1 MLVDLRYI
9 TATFRNEMD
18 NEYEWDVAPLP
29 MYKEY
34 DSEGNITVHGIE
46 AGHSGSVALCISK
59 KSKVAE
65 EAWKFIEYCA
75 SEEGQTLQAEAGFAI
90 PLQRDLANS
99 PVFLD
104 GENPKNAKI
113 FIDAAEYETA
123 ADWWYLKDKKWI
135 DTWANV
141 LNGSVRNGK
150 LTMTQFY
157 NGEDDLHAYT
167 NTFDLL
173 LDYCKK

>member
-1 MLVDLRYI
+1 ML
-9 TATFRNEMD
+9 FR
-18 NEYEWDVAPLP
+18 
-29 MYKEY
+29 
-34 DSEGNITVHGIE
+34 S
-46 AGHSGSVALCISK
+46 
-59 KSKVAE
+59 
-65 EAWKFIEYCA
+65 
-75 SEEGQTLQAEAGFAI
+75 
-90 PLQRDLANS
+90 
-99 PVFLD
+99 
-104 GENPKNAKI
+104 
-113 FIDAAEYETA
+113 
-123 ADWWYLKDKKWI
+123 YLKDKKWI